1 MPIMQHASGAKARGV
16 IVYLAQSRHSS
27 YGGRASITLLKRSVS
42 LLFQNYN
49 AKALDDVWFMHTNVP
64 ASEQAAVLEL
74 CQPANATFVQLGPWH
89 FELPPGARPSRK
101 RKWVQPFQFS
111 EGYRHMI
118 RFFTLG
124 LWEIVA
130 RAGYEYV
137 MRMDEDSWLWS
148 PIRYNLFDFMR
159 ERKFLY
165 AYRMSSQEMG
175 HPYWT
180 QGKFHDM
187 VRTYVQQKN
196 ISRNAWLLE
205 SCMDSK
211 LGQDRHAG
219 NVPMLA
225 PSTSTD
231 HFTVARC
238 GPLNGPYN
246 NFFISKVSFWM
257 QPSVQDFLRY
267 INSSNSIY
275 FERFNDILWHGAA
288 MRLFMPSRRVHIFR
302 DFAYE
307 HVTFKVRQV
316 GNATQTCMGYGGL
329 AFGSVAGV
337 DAQPAVE
344 RLHELD
350 RQLRWQEHEIAE
362 SVKAGSYNFY
372 HWCPRSTPCYA
383 VVNGGPPGAPSVDA
397 GYILGSVGLEEPS
410 CVGSRLTSCNA
421 SWYQHELYRAHSKH
435 LGVDFDLD
443 SPSTNILVKLI
454 VARETV
460 LRRAVCRTNDTLL
473 EVLLSNVGQSQTLP

>member
-1 MPIMQHASGAKARGV
+1 
-16 IVYLAQSRHSS
+16 
-27 YGGRASITLLKRSVS
+27 
-42 LLFQNYN
+42 
-49 AKALDDVWFMHTNVP
+49 
-64 ASEQAAVLEL
+64 
-74 CQPANATFVQLGPWH
+74 
-89 FELPPGARPSRK
+89 
-101 RKWVQPFQFS
+101 
-111 EGYRHMI
+111 
-118 RFFTLG
+118 
-124 LWEIVA
+124 
-130 RAGYEYV
+130 
-137 MRMDEDSWLWS
+137 
-148 PIRYNLFDFMR
+148 MR

-383 VVNGGPPGAPSVDA
+383 VVNGGSPGAPSVDA
-397 GYILGSVGLEEPS
+397 GYLLGSVGLEYL
-410 CVGSRLTSCNA
+410 R
-421 SWYQHELYRAHSKH
+421 ELRSELPVLAVELLGEGDEAGGVAGH
-435 LGVDFDLD
+435 LA
-443 SPSTNILVKLI
+443 ILVRGRDVHRLQQP
-454 VARETV
+454 VV
-460 LRRAVCRTNDTLL
+460 LRRQLRLALDVLGHLGEHLRGGGVQFLL
-473 EVLLSNVGQSQTLP
+473 QLPRGPGGRGVALPAGRGGRRHGGGGGRDGGRGGVRLGHFRG